1 MKRMSALSVAVLA
14 AFGLIVAGCGN
25 DESGT
30 RLTIFAAASLQG
42 SFDEL
47 AEAFTGAHPDID
59 VAPIVYDGS
68 QALAQQIV
76 EGADVDVIAFASQK
90 SLGPVVEAKKSDA
103 GQVFAT
109 NTLQIAVAPGNP
121 KRITGLTDLTKNG
134 VSTVLCAPEVPC
146 GSASQTLLKDAG
158 VTVTPVSEE
167 TSVTAVLTRVRN
179 GEADAGLV
187 YTTDVTG
194 AKGAVVGV
202 TPANA
207 DVAINRYPI
216 AVATDA
222 KLPEEARWFVDFVR
236 SAAGQAI
243 LRKHGFGAP

>member
-1 MKRMSALSVAVLA
+1 MKRTRALIVAVLA
-14 AFGLIVAGCGN
+14 AVSLLVAGCGS
-25 DESGT
+25 DASGT

-47 AEAFTGAHPDID
+47 VEAFTRVHPDID

-76 EGADVDVIAFASQK
+76 EGTDVDVIAFASQK
-90 SLGPVVEAKKSDA
+90 SLGPVVDAKKSDA
-103 GQVFAT
+103 GVVFAT

-121 KRITGLTDLTKNG
+121 KRITGLADLTKGG
-134 VSTVLCAPEVPC
+134 VATVLCAPEVPC
-146 GSASQTLLKDAG
+146 GSAAQTLLKDAD
-158 VTVTPVSEE
+158 VAVTPVSEE

-187 YTTDVTG
+187 YTTDVAG
-194 AKGAVVGV
+194 ANGAVVGV

-207 DVAINRYPI
+207 AVAINRYPI

-222 KLPEEARWFVDFVR
+222 TLPDEARSFVDFVR
-236 SAAGQAI
+236 GPAGQAI